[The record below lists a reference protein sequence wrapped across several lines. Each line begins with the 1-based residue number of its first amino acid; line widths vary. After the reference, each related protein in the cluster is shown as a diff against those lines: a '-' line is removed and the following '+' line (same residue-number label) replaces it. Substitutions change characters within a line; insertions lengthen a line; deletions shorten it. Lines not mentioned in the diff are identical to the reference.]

1 MSVKSSTVM
10 ARVEPDIKDKAEEIL
25 ATLGVS
31 SSGLINMLYRQI
43 ILTNGIPFSITIPRT
58 LPNAEDMTD
67 IQMDAMLEKGLAQ
80 AKEHQG
86 VSLDDAFTVLESSI
100 G

>member
-10 ARVEPDIKDKAEEIL
+10 ARVEPDIKDRAEEIL

-43 ILTNGIPFSITIPRT
+43 ILTNGIPFSITIPRV

-67 IQMDAMLEKGLAQ
+67 AQLDTMLEKGLAQ
-80 AKEHQG
+80 AKAHQG
-86 VSLDDAFTVLESSI
+86 CGIDDAFAALESSI
-100 G
+100 R

>member
-1 MSVKSSTVM
+1 MSTKSSTVM
-10 ARVEPDIKDKAEEIL
+10 ARVEPDIKDKAEAIL

-31 SSGLINMLYRQI
+31 SSGLINMLYRQV

-67 IQMDAMLEKGLAQ
+67 MQLDTMLEKGLAQ
-80 AKEHQG
+80 AKAHQG
-86 VSLDDAFTVLESSI
+86 FGIDDAFAALESSI
-100 G
+100 R

>member
-10 ARVEPDIKDKAEEIL
+10 ARVEPDIKDRAEEIL

-43 ILTNGIPFSITIPRT
+43 ILTNGIPFSITIPRV

-67 IQMDAMLEKGLAQ
+67 AQLDTMLEKGLVQ
-80 AKEHQG
+80 AKAHQG
-86 VSLDDAFTVLESSI
+86 FGIDDAFAALESSI
-100 G
+100 R

>member
-1 MSVKSSTVM
+1 MAVKSSTVM
-10 ARVEPDIKDKAEEIL
+10 ARVEPDIKDKAEKIL

-58 LPNAEDMTD
+58 LPNAEEMTD
-67 IQMDAMLEKGLAQ
+67 SQLDVMLEKGLAQ

-86 VSLDDAFTVLESSI
+86 VTLDDAFSVLENSI

>member
-1 MSVKSSTVM
+1 MAVKSSTVM

-43 ILTNGIPFSITIPRT
+43 ILTN
-58 LPNAEDMTD
+58 
-67 IQMDAMLEKGLAQ
+67 
-80 AKEHQG
+80 
-86 VSLDDAFTVLESSI
+86 
-100 G
+100 

>member
-1 MSVKSSTVM
+1 MPVKSSTVM

-67 IQMDAMLEKGLAQ
+67 IQLDAMLEKGLAQ